1 MAIVERTVAASF
13 GPNLGDQFMRK
24 PPAPATEDRMPVLPN
39 FSRMAFLKPPMPDF
53 PKEALM
59 GEIGSSPQKTAN
71 RPLIEDEDD
80 FEAMITFPDGDF
92 ARATSTSTAKETL
105 CSTVDTVGS
114 SWDSASWHRDLPAGT
129 IVAPD
134 RRLHERH
141 VKKMNRFL
149 HDVELAPRTFSGIVR
164 VVTDKPNLAE
174 CEVPLNPSMLA
185 GLAAAGAVV
194 VLLPLAF
201 CCICPRNKA
210 GPSKKTLKKKA
221 KSRNNLSDESP
232 AAEDMKA
239 AEEPMLIK
247 KQKKAKASDEE
258 VEAKKAEQARRK
270 EMSKAAVEANKKK
283 QGAAAPKASGAAKKT
298 AEEVVQQK
306 RTGPKLSEQEAKALF
321 EKAQQRRIRRARPLR
336 CRPPGV
342 VVLPPLMTATEGA

>member
-1 MAIVERTVAASF
+1 MKAMAIVERTVAASF

-164 VVTDKPNLAE
+164 
-174 CEVPLNPSMLA
+174 
-185 GLAAAGAVV
+185 
-194 VLLPLAF
+194 
-201 CCICPRNKA
+201 
-210 GPSKKTLKKKA
+210 
-221 KSRNNLSDESP
+221 SRR
-232 AAEDMKA
+232 
-239 AEEPMLIK
+239 
-247 KQKKAKASDEE
+247 
-258 VEAKKAEQARRK
+258 KAE
-270 EMSKAAVEANKKK
+270 
-283 QGAAAPKASGAAKKT
+283 
-298 AEEVVQQK
+298 
-306 RTGPKLSEQEAKALF
+306 
-321 EKAQQRRIRRARPLR
+321 
-336 CRPPGV
+336 
-342 VVLPPLMTATEGA
+342 